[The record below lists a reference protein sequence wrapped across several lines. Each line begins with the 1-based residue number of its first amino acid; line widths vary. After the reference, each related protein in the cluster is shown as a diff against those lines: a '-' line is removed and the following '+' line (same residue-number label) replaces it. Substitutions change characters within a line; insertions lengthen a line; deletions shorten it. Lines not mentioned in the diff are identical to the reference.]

1 MIHPATSPTA
11 PPAEG
16 GEKMSYVAVMNEVLE
31 QAPEGYTDI
40 YLDIDGPWN
49 SLNQERRQEIYDEMK
64 EGVHTKS
71 KKSAGNRKSGGEF
84 EFGKIEANRGNS
96 AHTWNKESRGKLDTI
111 QLQTVKL
118 NELLQERGGK
128 SYAFLLVVTDTE
140 DTHGSKQT
148 RLKNSRA
155 ELAGGTFSEFRTC
168 CKVLKQVADELKK
181 GTAVEELTNTFVE
194 LTTTDDIDRK
204 KRASKTEEVKQDS
217 VEDIMNTRCN

>member
-1 MIHPATSPTA
+1 MIQPATSPTA

-16 GEKMSYVAVMNEVLE
+16 EEKMSYAAAVMNEVLD

-49 SLNQERRQEIYDEMK
+49 LLNQVRRQEIYDEMK

-71 KKSAGNRKSGGEF
+71 KKSAGNRKSGGDFEF
-84 EFGKIEANRGNS
+84 EKKKANRGS
-96 AHTWNKESRGKLDTI
+96 KTHTWNFQSRSMLDAL
-111 QLQTVKL
+111 QLRTVEL
-118 NELLQERGGK
+118 NDLLQERGGT
-128 SYAFLLVVTDTE
+128 SSAFLLVVTDTE
-140 DTHGSKQT
+140 DTRGSKET

-155 ELAGGTFSEFRTC
+155 ELAGGKFSEFRKC
-168 CKVLKQVADELKK
+168 CKVLKQIAGELKE

-217 VEDIMNTRCN
+217 VEKIMNTR